1 MKRTTVFIVLGIA
14 PCALAQPAWFMPVG
28 DLPGGYFFSDCRGIS
43 ADGQTAVGGSA
54 INNALSSEGAFAWR
68 RGLGLSYLGDL
79 EGGAEQ
85 SGAQAISPDGSV
97 AVGYGSPATAG
108 TVAVL
113 YDLLTGGMTN
123 LGDLPGDS
131 QAGIAYA
138 VSNKGRVVVGKGK
151 MTNGRTGFRWT
162 AETGMQPLT
171 PLGKFNNAAISTAR
185 GVSADGS
192 IVVGEST
199 VSDGWA
205 AVVWRE
211 DGSVQTL
218 PRHRT
223 GENFTKAYAV
233 SDNGRFVGGYG
244 SGFDENNNSFQDP
257 VLWDLITGDTLRLG
271 DDSDPYIGGQVNDI
285 TDDGNIAIGS
295 GLTIPLQSQH
305 DFIWFRDRGLVTA
318 KDYFKELGFDLDA
331 SPWGQVHFTSITPDG
346 RYVTGWAY
354 NPDGFTEG
362 FVARIPA
369 PPAAMLPALASLLAA
384 RRRSG
389 GTPRPPFGSWLP
401 RPTDP
406 APPPR
411 C

>member
-1 MKRTTVFIVLGIA
+1 MKHTTAFIVLGLA

-28 DLPGGYFFSDCRGIS
+28 DLPGGYFYSDCRGIS
-43 ADGQTAVGGSA
+43 ADGQLAVGGSA
-54 INNALSSEGAFAWR
+54 INNALSSEGAFAWTKQ
-68 RGLGLSYLGDL
+68 LGIVYLGDL
-79 EGGAEQ
+79 EGGSEQ
-85 SGAQAISPDGSV
+85 SGAQAISPDGTV
-97 AVGYGSPATAG
+97 AVGYGCPATAG
-108 TVAVL
+108 TVAMIF
-113 YDLLTGGMTN
+113 DMQTGSMTN

-162 AETGMQPLT
+162 AETGLQPLT
-171 PLGKFNNAAISTAR
+171 PLGKFNNASISTAR

-223 GENFTKAYAV
+223 GANLTKAFAV
-233 SDNGRFVGGYG
+233 SDNGRFVGGHG
-244 SGFDENNNSFQDP
+244 SGFDEDNNSFEDP

-271 DDSDPYIGGQVNDI
+271 DDSDPYVGGQVNDI
-285 TDDGNIAIGS
+285 TDDASIAIGS
-295 GLTIPLQSQH
+295 GLTIPMQSQH
-305 DFIWFRDRGLVTA
+305 NFIWFRDRGFVTA
-318 KDYFKELGFDLDA
+318 TDYFKELGFDLDA
-331 SPWGQVHFTSITPDG
+331 SRWGQVHFTSITPDG
-346 RYVTGWAY
+346 RYLTGWAY

-362 FVARIPA
+362 FVARIPG
-369 PPAAMLPALASLLAA
+369 PGALGLLAFSIAGLA
-384 RRRSG
+384 RHRR
-389 GTPRPPFGSWLP
+389 
-401 RPTDP
+401 
-406 APPPR
+406 
-411 C
+411 

>member
-1 MKRTTVFIVLGIA
+1 MKRTTAFIVLGLA

-28 DLPGGYFFSDCRGIS
+28 DLPGGYFFSVCNDIS
-43 ADGQTAVGGSA
+43 ADGQLAVGGSA
-54 INNALSSEGAFAWR
+54 INSAFVSEGAFSWSQHE
-68 RGLGLSYLGDL
+68 GLTYLGDL
-79 EGGAEQ
+79 DGDPEQ
-85 SGAQAISPDGSV
+85 SSGDAISPDGTTI
-97 AVGYGSPATAG
+97 AGYGRTSNQGRLAMR
-108 TVAVL
+108 
-113 YDLLTGGMTN
+113 YDTRTSTMVS
-123 LGDLPGDS
+123 LGDLPGGTNNS
-131 QAGIAYA
+131 SAYG
-138 VSNKGRVVVGKGK
+138 VSNAGRVIVGEGR

-223 GENFTKAYAV
+223 GANLTKAYAV
-233 SDNGRFVGGYG
+233 SDNGRFVGGHG
-244 SGFDENNNSFQDP
+244 SGFDENNNSFEDP
-257 VLWDLITGDTLRLG
+257 VIWDLITGDTLRLG
-271 DDSDPYIGGQVNDI
+271 DDSDPYVGGQVNDI

-295 GLTIPLQSQH
+295 GLTIPMQSQH
-305 DFIWFRDRGLVTA
+305 NFIWFRDRGFVTA
-318 KDYFKELGFDLDA
+318 TDYFKELGFDLDT
-331 SPWGQVHFTSITPDG
+331 SRWGQVHFTAITPDG

-369 PPAAMLPALASLLAA
+369 PGALGLLAIGAAGLA
-384 RRRSG
+384 RRR
-389 GTPRPPFGSWLP
+389 R
-401 RPTDP
+401 
-406 APPPR
+406 
-411 C
+411 